1 VSSSGLDPVAYKE
14 RARQQWQQA
23 AEAWYRWSPTLEDWL
38 HPVTEALIEL
48 AGIKEGYKVLEVAA
62 GAGEPAVTIA
72 KRVGPSGS
80 VLATDISSNILE
92 FAAKR
97 AKDEGVS
104 NLQTRVL
111 DGESLSELPERSF
124 DAATS
129 RLGLIW
135 FPDRVGA
142 LKQIHRAL
150 REGARVAT
158 AGITQ
163 PAENP
168 FSAITMRIIGMRA
181 HLPPP
186 RPGDPGPY
194 SLGSETVMHDS
205 LQAAGFADI
214 TICLIDAP
222 LRMASASECARFQRE
237 AFAGLDQLLYAL
249 PQSEREA
256 TWKEVTEALK
266 PLEHDGAFHSKVQFI
281 VGSGARR

>member
-1 VSSSGLDPVAYKE
+1 MRG
-14 RARQQWQQA
+14 QWQQA
-23 AEAWYRWSPTLEDWL
+23 AEAWYRWSPTLEEWL
-38 HPVTEALIEL
+38 HPVTEAMIEL
-48 AGIKEGYKVLEVAA
+48 AGIKEGYNVLEVAA

-72 KRVGPSGS
+72 KRVGPGGS

-142 LKQIHRAL
+142 LKQIHHAL

-158 AGITQ
+158 AGITS

-186 RPGDPGPY
+186 RSGDPGPY
-194 SLGSETVMHDS
+194 SLGSEAVMRDS

-214 TICLIDAP
+214 TIRIIDAP
-222 LRMASASECARFQRE
+222 LRMASASECACFQRE

-256 TWKEVTEALK
+256 TWKEVTDALK
-266 PLEHDGAFHSKVQFI
+266 PLEHDGAFYSKVQFI
-281 VGSGARR
+281 VGSGTRH

>member
-1 VSSSGLDPVAYKE
+1 VSSSGFDPVAYKE
-14 RARQQWQQA
+14 RTRQQWQQA
-23 AEAWYRWSPTLEDWL
+23 AEAWYRWSPTLEEWL
-38 HPVTEALIEL
+38 HPVTEAMIEL
-48 AGIKEGYKVLEVAA
+48 AGIKEGDKVLEVAA

-72 KRVGPSGS
+72 KRVGPGGS

-158 AGITQ
+158 AGITS

-186 RPGDPGPY
+186 KPGDPGPY

-214 TICLIDAP
+214 TIRLIDAP
-222 LRMASASECARFQRE
+222 LRMASASECTRFQRE

-256 TWKEVTEALK
+256 TWKEVTDALK
-266 PLEHDGAFHSKVQFI
+266 PLEHDGAFYSKVQFI
-281 VGSGARR
+281 VGSGTRH